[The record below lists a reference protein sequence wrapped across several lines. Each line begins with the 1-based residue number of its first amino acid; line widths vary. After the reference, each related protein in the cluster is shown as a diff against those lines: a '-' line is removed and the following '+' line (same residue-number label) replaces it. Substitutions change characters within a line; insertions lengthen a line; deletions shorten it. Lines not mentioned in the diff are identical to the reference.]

1 MIDPVFIK
9 RVVLSNYKSIKDC
22 SVELGPL
29 TFLVGPNGAGKSNFI
44 DALRLVKESLDI
56 SFEQAIRMRAGAK
69 EVRRR
74 SFAKEGKKGKGR
86 PTNFGIR
93 LEFGF
98 GTQMQGSYSF
108 QVGSRANGVFV
119 IEKEECRWSDGGA
132 LDKAWFLVKHGKLE
146 NSSEKSM
153 PLVAG
158 DQLYLL
164 RASSAPAFRPI
175 FEGLSRMGFYNLNP
189 DAIRELQTPAPGE
202 VLKRDGAN
210 LASVLEFLGDKVPDA
225 RKRILEFL
233 SCVVPG
239 IKEVSVRHLAPAKKE
254 MLLFKQEVVPNETT
268 WEFMAEN
275 MSDGTLRTLG
285 VLTALFQSR
294 LGNTH
299 RVPLVG
305 IEEPETA
312 LHPGAAG
319 ALRGAL
325 ISASASTQ
333 VIVTSHSPDLLDAKE
348 IEADWIRGV
357 AFDNGETK
365 IGPIDDADKS
375 VLRDRLFTAGEL
387 LKKGQLGPDI
397 EKLKVIK
404 PAQLELFGGGRQ

>member
-1 MIDPVFIK
+1 MNTSVFVK
-9 RVVLSNYKSIKDC
+9 RVVLSNYKSIKAC

-44 DALRLVKESLDI
+44 DALRLVKESLDT

-74 SFAKEGKKGKGR
+74 SFAKEGQKGGGR

-93 LEFGF
+93 LEFSLDPA
-98 GTQMQGSYSF
+98 TQGSYAF

-119 IEKEECRWSDGGA
+119 IEKEECYLTDGGA
-132 LDKAWFLVKHGKLE
+132 LDKAWFKVKHGNLE
-146 NSSEKSM
+146 ESSEKSM
-153 PLVAG
+153 PVVSG
-158 DQLYLL
+158 DQFYLL
-164 RASSAPAFRPI
+164 RASSVPAFRPI

-225 RKRILEFL
+225 RKRIVELL

-254 MLLFKQEVVPNETT
+254 MLLFKQDVVPSEAT

-275 MSDGTLRTLG
+275 MSDGTLRALG

-294 LGNTH
+294 LGNSH

-348 IEADWIRGV
+348 IEPDWIRGV
-357 AFDNGETK
+357 AFENGETK
-365 IGPIDDADKS
+365 IGTIDDADKS
-375 VLRDRLFTAGEL
+375 ALHDRLFTAGEL
-387 LKKGQLGPDI
+387 LKRGQLGPDPG
-397 EKLKVIK
+397 KLKDVK
-404 PAQLELFGGGRQ
+404 PTQLDLFGSGHP